1 MASNSIISFVWLH
14 KPINN
19 SPVWYHIYNIGSQ
32 ILKLYIY
39 KLNLLKL
46 ENSNR
51 NTVTED
57 DEVEDVL
64 QKYLLPTSSPLL
76 IMETSLVP
84 SIQLYG
90 YSSSPLSPPSHKGF
104 THTKPEKNLAPSLPR
119 KVELPL
125 SFLAGH
131 PNSHKKN
138 KSNKFRQ
145 HNLTHTSHDPFL
157 F

>member
-84 SIQLYG
+84 PIQLYG
-90 YSSSPLSPPSHKGF
+90 YSSSPLAPPSRKGAKHKNEKYYSSKFSSQERDTTLSSNLVSQHSQVKHSFKIFWHHNF
-104 THTKPEKNLAPSLPR
+104 TNNPCAPFPI
-119 KVELPL
+119 
-125 SFLAGH
+125 
-131 PNSHKKN
+131 
-138 KSNKFRQ
+138 
-145 HNLTHTSHDPFL
+145 
-157 F
+157 